1 MFVFKDLEASIMQLN
16 GEFELQLTIV
26 ERIED
31 KGKGEGVGSLTLMSD
46 NQMRILK
53 VFGSGIREKAWTS
66 FCHSINV
73 ASCPCHSIPISYYT
87 KCQPIR

>member
-1 MFVFKDLEASIMQLN
+1 MFVFKDLEASITQLN
-16 GEFELQLTIV
+16 GLFEFQMTIV

-66 FCHSINV
+66 SLIRSVLHLIRVTLYRFCVAHSAV
-73 ASCPCHSIPISYYT
+73 
-87 KCQPIR
+87 